1 MASKS
6 REVLVFCVLS
16 HSFWHDALRQSA
28 VQANSTATGHCDV
41 LGLYLIGVVIMAELK
56 ELTFKWSGQEF
67 SLAVEGAETVSSL
80 KRKIQEQI
88 NVQPKRLKLLGLKTK
103 SNKLPTDD
111 NLLLELLLKP
121 GQKIMLMG

>member
-1 MASKS
+1 
-6 REVLVFCVLS
+6 
-16 HSFWHDALRQSA
+16 
-28 VQANSTATGHCDV
+28 
-41 LGLYLIGVVIMAELK
+41 MAELK
-56 ELTFKWSGQEF
+56 ELTFKWSGKEF